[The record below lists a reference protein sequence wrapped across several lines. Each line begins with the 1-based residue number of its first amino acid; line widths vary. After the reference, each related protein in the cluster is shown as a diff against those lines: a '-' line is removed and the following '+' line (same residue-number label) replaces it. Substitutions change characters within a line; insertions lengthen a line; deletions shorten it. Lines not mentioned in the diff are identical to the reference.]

1 MVDNRRKF
9 IFANDFI
16 NWRLVFFM
24 IVICVAD
31 SNNTLKDWRMQ
42 SRNVTVDFFLENCQA
57 FFVGKG
63 SF

>member
-16 NWRLVFFM
+16 NGRLVFFM

-31 SNNTLKDWRMQ
+31 SNNTLKD
-42 SRNVTVDFFLENCQA
+42 
-57 FFVGKG
+57 
-63 SF
+63 